1 MVTEKLE
8 QEVEK
13 IIECIEQDKNFLLSG
28 GAGSGKTYSLVQLLR
43 KLLENKKINIACITY
58 TNAAVKEIN
67 ERLYHSNLK
76 VLTIHDFLWD
86 NIKNYQKEL
95 KKAVIEL
102 NNNPD
107 KKFGN
112 SEKILEANYFK
123 TVEKIKYKEYLKIQD
138 GIISHDEVIK
148 LANYMFENYTLLCDI
163 VKDKFQFIFI
173 DEYQDTNVQVIE
185 IFLTHF
191 KKSTKK
197 NIIGFFGD
205 SMQSIYE
212 DRVGEIE
219 SYINSGDVIEIQ
231 KKQNRRNPKKVIEF
245 ANQLRRDGLKQE
257 ESSDLKAPN
266 MLDGKI
272 KEGTIKFLYSNK
284 DYNLDE
290 IRKTA
295 HFNGWDFSDSK
306 NTKELNLTHK
316 LIANKANFI
325 NIYQIYDSDPI
336 LGLKNDINKKIKDE
350 KIVIDENLTFDAVAD
365 QVNISARGF
374 SSKKEKILQEPKNIE
389 LYNQLKDKPFFEVK
403 KLYLDKDL
411 LLDDKKDDEMDE
423 EKDGKVRS
431 QRDDLIKHLFK
442 IQEMIN
448 LYDKKKYNDF
458 IRKTEFKI
466 TSLEDKQ
473 KIKNIINK
481 FGNMKYEKL
490 EKIIEHANETGICQ
504 KDDRLNDFIEKK
516 RYIYDRVTKEI
527 TYGEFINLY
536 EYLEGQTILA
546 TQHKIKGN
554 EFKNVF
560 IILDNGKWNKYNYKA
575 MFLNDGNENV
585 LRNTQNLFY
594 VCCTRAKENLIMFY
608 SKPEASII
616 AKAKEWFGEENVHV
630 VDLLK

>member
-13 IIECIEQDKNFLLSG
+13 IIECIEQEKNFLLSG

-43 KLLENKKINIACITY
+43 KLLENKKLNIACITY

-107 KKFGN
+107 NKFGN
-112 SEKILEANYFK
+112 SEKILEADYFK
-123 TVEKIKYKEYLKIQD
+123 AVEKIKYKEYLKIQD
-138 GIISHDEVIK
+138 GIISHDEVIE
-148 LANYMFENYTLLCDI
+148 LANYMFKNYTLLCDI

-173 DEYQDTNVQVIE
+173 DEYQDTDAQVIE
-185 IFLTHF
+185 IFLTHL

-212 DRVGEIE
+212 DGVGEIE
-219 SYINSGDVIEIQ
+219 SYINSGDVTEIQ

-336 LGLKNDINKKIKDE
+336 LGLKNDINKKIKDG
-350 KIVIDENLTFDAVAD
+350 KIVIDENLTFDAVAN
-365 QVNISARGF
+365 QVNISARGS
-374 SSKKEKILQEPKNIE
+374 SSKKEKILQEPKNTE

-411 LLDDKKDDEMDE
+411 LLDDKKDNEMDE

-473 KIKNIINK
+473 KIKNIISK
-481 FGNMKYEKL
+481 FGDMKYEKL

-516 RYIYDRVTKEI
+516 KYIYDRVTKEI

-560 IILDNGKWNKYNYKA
+560 IILDNGKWNRYNYKA

-608 SKPEASII
+608 SNPEVSVI
-616 AKAKEWFGEENVHV
+616 AKAKEWFGEGNVYE
-630 VDLLK
+630 VD

>member
-173 DEYQDTNVQVIE
+173 DEYQDTNAQVIE
-185 IFLTHF
+185 IFLTHL

-336 LGLKNDINKKIKDE
+336 LGLKNDINKKIKDG

-411 LLDDKKDDEMDE
+411 LLDDKKDNEMDE

-473 KIKNIINK
+473 KIKNIISK

-516 RYIYDRVTKEI
+516 KYIYDRVTKEI

-608 SKPEASII
+608 SKPEANII
-616 AKAKEWFGEENVHV
+616 SKAKEWFGEENVYE
-630 VDLLK
+630 VD